1 MEDEEWKH
9 LEEFQRDSPDR
20 KSGTGEDYSEAVYLF
35 YSAVSARDE
44 IEYRR
49 AVHLIGGV
57 VRKMNLD
64 LGRMRAERAMAR
76 ALDPRVV
83 IDHFEE
89 SFPEWP

>member
-1 MEDEEWKH
+1 
-9 LEEFQRDSPDR
+9 
-20 KSGTGEDYSEAVYLF
+20 
-35 YSAVSARDE
+35 
-44 IEYRR
+44 
-49 AVHLIGGV
+49 
-57 VRKMNLD
+57 MNLD